1 MQKIALITDSACD
14 LDLNTL
20 KENNINLLPLR
31 IIYSNAEYRDRID
44 ISPSEVYK
52 NLENEI
58 PKTSLPSAKDTEEIL
73 NKLEEESYTHV
84 ICISISSGLSG
95 SYNALRLALE
105 DHPNLTSFVYDTKI
119 LAYPQGEIVL
129 EVAKLIREGKNF
141 NEIVSE
147 IPNIRKRITGYFTLN
162 TLEYLKKGG
171 RIGRLAGTVGE
182 LLNLKPIITTDENG
196 VYYTVT
202 KVRGR
207 KQSLSKMTE
216 LLKGY
221 LEKCKCEVAV
231 LHAGCEEEAIKYM
244 EAIKNLPNISSIKIA
259 EISPEEKRLYEEYKA
274 KLAEIKKVQKEKEAV
289 GQVFTKGLLPIY
301 VLHILKSGPTNGNE
315 ISTKISERTN
325 GLWTPST
332 GGIYPLL
339 KKLEKEGLVIG
350 QWDDPKK
357 KFQKFYSLTPLGE
370 KEFDNRKSLL
380 KHKIEESLMVFQI
393 VYKDLYL

>member
-221 LEKCKCEVAV
+221 QEKCKCEVAV

-259 EISPEEKRLYEEYKA
+259 EISPALG
-274 KLAEIKKVQKEKEAV
+274 V
-289 GQVFTKGLLPIY
+289 
-301 VLHILKSGPTNGNE
+301 HSGP
-315 ISTKISERTN
+315 
-325 GLWTPST
+325 GLFGFSV
-332 GGIYPLL
+332 
-339 KKLEKEGLVIG
+339 KMDK
-350 QWDDPKK
+350 
-357 KFQKFYSLTPLGE
+357 
-370 KEFDNRKSLL
+370 
-380 KHKIEESLMVFQI
+380 
-393 VYKDLYL
+393 